1 MRVALVDDSALFRRG
16 LAMLLN
22 TVGVDVAG
30 QASTVEEAML
40 LIAAER
46 PDVAVL
52 DIRLPP
58 GYRDEGLVAAE
69 RILAG
74 HPGIGVL
81 VLSTYALTGFAMRL
95 LQNGSQGVGYMLKD
109 RVDDIDAL
117 HDALSRIV
125 AGELVID
132 PEIAGRLFAH
142 RLRATALEVLSE
154 RERDVMRLMAEGR
167 SNAAIGQQLYVSHK
181 TVETHVA
188 SVFAKLG
195 LHPTPDQNRRVL
207 AVLKWLRA
215 IGE

>member
-1 MRVALVDDSALFRRG
+1 
-16 LAMLLN
+16 
-22 TVGVDVAG
+22 
-30 QASTVEEAML
+30 
-40 LIAAER
+40 
-46 PDVAVL
+46 
-52 DIRLPP
+52 
-58 GYRDEGLVAAE
+58 
-69 RILAG
+69 
-74 HPGIGVL
+74 
-81 VLSTYALTGFAMRL
+81 MRL